1 MDWNTVNGEEREKTK
16 FYTKIG
22 CFFGIVIIG
31 LLIIALI
38 IWISYRVFVPREI
51 QLLVSDSPNNKNKI
65 EIVRV
70 EDFPNPTLRINYD
83 KNSIIKTNLP
93 DDISIEWKNDYEA
106 NVTLVRQ
113 GQEPDVVKVEFQ

>member
-1 MDWNTVNGEEREKTK
+1 MDWNTVNNEEREETK

-22 CFFGIVIIG
+22 CFFGVVIIG
-31 LLIIALI
+31 LLIIAFI
-38 IWISYRVFVPREI
+38 IGISYRVFVPSEI
-51 QLLVSDSPNNKNKI
+51 QLMVSDSPNNKNKI

-70 EDFPNPTLRINYD
+70 EDFPDPTLRINYD
-83 KNSIIKTNLP
+83 NNSIIKTNLP

-106 NVTLVRQ
+106 NVILVRQ